1 MKKNTLITILIFLSL
16 AFSGCSFNKKS
27 TMEQLKNKTDSVE
40 SMRLPDKTASDNT
53 QNQDKSIDIIDKKK
67 LKQIKPRQ
75 DAKKIRVTENK
86 VALRRGPGAKYLKIG
101 NAAKGDEFELVRVER
116 GFDNGKTWYL
126 VRDSL
131 ENKFF
136 IAKAATTHVEKKVTV
151 TKVGINPESPISPIK
166 KENTDRVEKIEL
178 QKKKSDSLNR
188 IQTR

>member
-116 GFDNGKTWYL
+116 GFDN
-126 VRDSL
+126 S
-131 ENKFF
+131 
-136 IAKAATTHVEKKVTV
+136 I
-151 TKVGINPESPISPIK
+151 IN
-166 KENTDRVEKIEL
+166 
-178 QKKKSDSLNR
+178 
-188 IQTR
+188 